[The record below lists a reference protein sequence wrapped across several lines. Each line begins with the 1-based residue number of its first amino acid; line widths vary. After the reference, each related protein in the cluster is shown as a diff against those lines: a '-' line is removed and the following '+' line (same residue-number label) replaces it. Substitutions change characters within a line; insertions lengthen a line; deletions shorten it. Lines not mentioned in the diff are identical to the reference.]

1 MEKGKREKG
10 FVIRDHR
17 HFDGTGE
24 VRRDSEETPKEVKPE
39 DVKPEDV
46 KKDESTPEQPG
57 ETIAQDLPEEDEAV
71 EGYLP
76 EVNFMNFILSL
87 STTAMFHFGDFPDP
101 ASGKSAKNL
110 AAAKHTIDTI
120 GMLKA
125 KTEGNLVDNEKTLID
140 TVLFELR
147 MRYVKEG
154 AKS

>member
-1 MEKGKREKG
+1 MEEDKNKKG

-39 DVKPEDV
+39 DVKPEGV
-46 KKDESTPEQPG
+46 KKDEPIPEQPG
-57 ETIAQDLPEEDEAV
+57 DAIAQDLPEEDEAM

-76 EVNFMNFILSL
+76 EVNFMNLILSL
-87 STTAMFHFGDFPDP
+87 STTAMFHFGDYPDP
-101 ASGKSAKNL
+101 ASGKASKNL

-125 KTEGNLVDNEKTLID
+125 KTEGNLEDHEKTLID

-147 MRYVKEG
+147 MRYVKENG
-154 AKS
+154 